1 MITRVRAGTDG
12 SVLEC
17 IRQHDH
23 AALSA
28 ALAEAWCLD
37 GVLDDEVR
45 FAVRFHDVAWV
56 GLDHRVVLTA
66 GGDPHSF
73 LDHPLGPRY
82 RALITGV
89 DLVEHGSPY
98 AGLLCSR
105 HHARF
110 SALSD
115 DEASQAHLAHEQA
128 RQARLWSRLDAV
140 QQARADADLALWDP
154 ARRTTVRATS
164 RAAET
169 RFSPGS
175 TNSCGMAK
183 RSVTASMM
191 GSRADTMSAVT
202 REVPSTS
209 LARFSGAVA
218 SSAPT
223 TKSSRCN
230 RTSRS
235 KISEPGSV
243 SARATPSIETASS
256 VAP

>member
-1 MITRVRAGTDG
+1 MITRVRAGADG

-140 QQARADADLALWDP
+140 QQARADADLALLQLFDALSLFVCCNEPGTVTWPFHRDGFRFGAHRLQARWDGP
-154 ARRTTVRATS
+154 ARVRLD
-164 RAAET
+164 
-169 RFSPGS
+169 P
-175 TNSCGMAK
+175 
-183 RSVTASMM
+183 
-191 GSRADTMSAVT
+191 D
-202 REVPSTS
+202 P
-209 LARFSGAVA
+209 L
-218 SSAPT
+218 
-223 TKSSRCN
+223 
-230 RTSRS
+230 
-235 KISEPGSV
+235 
-243 SARATPSIETASS
+243 
-256 VAP
+256 VAPVTWSYPAFRWDDAGVLVEIGRAHV